1 MKCLK
6 CSEKISIWSLKCAAC
21 GSRINL
27 PKLLFRKNKV
37 LFVIVVG
44 AMVKAIVT
52 ALAWLFFWNK

>member
-6 CSEKISIWSLKCAAC
+6 CNENISLLSRNCSAC

-27 PKLLFRKNKV
+27 PKLLFRKNRV

-44 AMVKAIVT
+44 AMLKAIVA
-52 ALAWLFFWNK
+52 ALAWLFYWK